1 MVVAVT
7 EGVKISVFSLFEER
21 MSAAP
26 QGSFVFSYRI
36 SIENQNDFPVQL
48 LRRHWFI
55 TDSNGLKR
63 EIEGPGVVGEQPVI
77 APGENFSYTS
87 ACDLQSPFGLMKGF
101 YSMQMKGATSLF
113 KVQVP
118 EFSLEADF
126 MKN

>member
-87 ACDLQSPFGLMKGF
+87 ACDLQSPF
-101 YSMQMKGATSLF
+101 
-113 KVQVP
+113 
-118 EFSLEADF
+118 
-126 MKN
+126 

>member
-36 SIENQNDFPVQL
+36 SIENQNDYPIQL

-63 EIEGPGVVGEQPVI
+63 EIEGPGVIGEQPVI
-77 APGENFSYTS
+77 APGRTS
-87 ACDLQSPFGLMKGF
+87 HTLQRVIYNRHS
-101 YSMQMKGATSLF
+101 
-113 KVQVP
+113 
-118 EFSLEADF
+118 E
-126 MKN
+126 

>member
-1 MVVAVT
+1 
-7 EGVKISVFSLFEER
+7 

-55 TDSNGLKR
+55 TDANGLKR

-87 ACDLQSPFGLMKGF
+87 ACDLHSPFGLMKGF

-118 EFSLEADF
+118 EFRLEADF

>member
-26 QGSFVFSYRI
+26 QGSFVFSYRV
-36 SIENQNDFPVQL
+36 SIENQNDFPIQL

-63 EIEGPGVVGEQPVI
+63 DIEGPGVIGEQPVI

-87 ACDLQSPFGLMKGF
+87 ACDLPSPSILCK
-101 YSMQMKGATSLF
+101 
-113 KVQVP
+113 
-118 EFSLEADF
+118 
-126 MKN
+126 

>member
-36 SIENQNDFPVQL
+36 SIENQNDYPIQL

-63 EIEGPGVVGEQPVI
+63 EIEGPGVVGEQLPTRVVAAFI
-77 APGENFSYTS
+77 LTPLRQRRRQRLHREAP
-87 ACDLQSPFGLMKGF
+87 A
-101 YSMQMKGATSLF
+101 A
-113 KVQVP
+113 
-118 EFSLEADF
+118 
-126 MKN
+126 